1 MKLRVIFLKK
11 KYLFFLMPL
20 ILFLI
25 ILVLIIYRNYTTSS
39 TFTTISKDTIL
50 KSDLNGDGIK
60 DSLYV
65 KQANNKY
72 LIKVKIKDKIFDI
85 NTDDKSS
92 ILSNYYTYWPLRVTL
107 MDISRDR
114 IPEIFL
120 QGSLGKNSVQRIF
133 VFDGNNF
140 KNIISNSN
148 NILGF
153 IDCTNNRTPKVITG
167 RFQGDIML
175 LTNYIFSNSKFKNY
189 NLEDNPGFLG
199 KDTVCSFIN
208 FIQTLPSSR
217 PYEPNNI
224 FSSNI
229 SSDDMYVLDKLA
241 KSDTSYTFQ
250 DAIFK
255 EKKSDKNGNSAEV
268 QWTLNFKGV
277 SNSDTSI
284 IKNYSINII
293 LDADKNSS
301 SSNYFKIVSI
311 Y

>member
-1 MKLRVIFLKK
+1 
-11 KYLFFLMPL
+11 MPL

-85 NTDDKSS
+85 NSDDKSS

-229 SSDDMYVLDKLA
+229 SNDDMYVLDKLA

>member
-25 ILVLIIYRNYTTSS
+25 ILMLIIYRNYTTSS

-50 KSDLNGDGIK
+50 RSDLNGDGIK

-65 KQANNKY
+65 KQSNNKY

-189 NLEDNPGFLG
+189 NLEDNPAFLG

-208 FIQTLPSSR
+208 FIQALPSSR
-217 PYEPNNI
+217 PYAPNNI

-229 SSDDMYVLDKLA
+229 SNDDMYVLDKLA

-255 EKKSDKNGNSAEV
+255 EKKSDKNGNSAEL

-293 LDADKNSS
+293 LDADKNSN